1 MALGKESHMN
11 YKWIGGLLIILGCG
25 GFGFTLAANHRWE
38 ETCIRQL
45 LAALDYMGCELQ
57 YRMTPLPDL
66 CRSAAAQC
74 KGLIGQVLRGI
85 SEELDRQISPDAESC
100 MHAAMARLDPIPETT
115 RKNLKLLGATLGRFD
130 LTGQLSGLESVRES
144 CRCDLARLIDNRDAR
159 LRSYQTLGLCA
170 GAALAILLI

>member
-1 MALGKESHMN
+1 MN

-25 GFGFTLAANHRWE
+25 GFGFTLAANHRRE

-66 CRSAAAQC
+66 CRCAAAQC

-100 MHAAMARLDPIPETT
+100 MHAAIARLDPIPETT

-130 LTGQLSGLESVRES
+130 LPGQLDGIRCVRKRCEESLESIQKHGEE
-144 CRCDLARLIDNRDAR
+144 R
-159 LRSYQTLGLCA
+159 LRSYRTLGVCA
-170 GAALAILLI
+170 GAALAIMLL